1 MTAALL
7 QAQPEDLTG
16 TTKDR
21 TLSHALEHGLGFLHE
36 TMSEADQE
44 LVGRYFTS
52 GAIQVLVDLPKRMTV
67 DVLWGLCYT
76 IWGPMRSRLHGCL
89 ALKAA
94 CAAMQ
99 GVFQLP

>member
-1 MTAALL
+1 M
-7 QAQPEDLTG
+7 QAQPEDLQG

-52 GAIQVLVDLPKRMTV
+52 GAIQVA
-67 DVLWGLCYT
+67 
-76 IWGPMRSRLHGCL
+76 
-89 ALKAA
+89 ALSLT
-94 CAAMQ
+94 CCCRQ
-99 GVFQLP
+99 S

>member
-1 MTAALL
+1 MAAAVWPEHGAQEPSRQLPAIAGCQHDGSWPALPWQQLHMLVTAVLL

-52 GAIQVLVDLPKRMTV
+52 GAIQVLVVQP
-67 DVLWGLCYT
+67 G
-76 IWGPMRSRLHGCL
+76 
-89 ALKAA
+89 
-94 CAAMQ
+94 
-99 GVFQLP
+99 